1 LTIENCIAFPLFWS
15 FILMTPKFSRSDPQ
29 GRDRQR
35 SQILGIII
43 LAITALLLAS
53 IRFYFK
59 LA

>member
-1 LTIENCIAFPLFWS
+1 MSE
-15 FILMTPKFSRSDPQ
+15 
-29 GRDRQR
+29 RDR

-43 LAITALLLAS
+43 VAAILLLLAT